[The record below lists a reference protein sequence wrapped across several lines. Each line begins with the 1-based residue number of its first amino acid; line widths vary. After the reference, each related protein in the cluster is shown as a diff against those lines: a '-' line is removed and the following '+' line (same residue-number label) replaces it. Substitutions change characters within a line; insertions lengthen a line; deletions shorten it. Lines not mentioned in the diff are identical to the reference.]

1 MTDYRTHLEFE
12 EGLRLKPYKCSE
24 GFTTIGIGHN
34 LDANGISQAVAD
46 LMYKEDEREAIGHA
60 KRLVDDFNGL
70 SDNRKIVLVSMV
82 FQMGYNGVTR
92 FKNTIQAINDKQYE
106 IAAKEMLDSKW
117 ARQTSARAKRLSKMM
132 ENG

>member
-1 MTDYRTHLEFE
+1 MPDYRTHLEFE

-34 LDANGISQAVAD
+34 LDAKGISNAVAD
-46 LMYKEDEREAIGHA
+46 LMYKEDEREAIGQA
-60 KRLVDDFNGL
+60 KRLVDDFNAL

-92 FKNTIQAINDKQYE
+92 FKNMIQAINIGAYDV
-106 IAAKEMLDSKW
+106 AAIEMLDSRW
-117 ARQTSARAKRLSKMM
+117 ASQTPERTNRLSTMM

>member
-34 LDANGISQAVAD
+34 LDAKGISQAVAD
-46 LMYKEDEREAIGHA
+46 LMYKEDEREAIGQA
-60 KRLVDDFNGL
+60 KTLVRDFNAL

-82 FQMGYNGVTR
+82 FQLGLRGVKA
-92 FKNTIQAINDKQYE
+92 FKNTLAAINNKAFDL
-106 IAAKEMLDSKW
+106 AAIEMLDSKW
-117 ARQTSARAKRLSKMM
+117 ARQTNARAKRAAKMM
-132 ENG
+132 KDG